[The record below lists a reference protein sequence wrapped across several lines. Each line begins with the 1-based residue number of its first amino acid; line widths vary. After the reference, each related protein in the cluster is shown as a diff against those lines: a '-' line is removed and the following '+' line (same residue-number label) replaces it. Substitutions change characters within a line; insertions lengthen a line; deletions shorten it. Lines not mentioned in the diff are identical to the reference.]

1 MSRNGRSVALDVDDK
16 DGLEE
21 VGGGELMEPSNVEV
35 IEGDFDD
42 NTAGSASFGIDV
54 GNLIIC

>member
-21 VGGGELMEPSNVEV
+21 VGGGELVEPSEVEA

-42 NTAGSASFGIDV
+42 NITGSVSFGLDV
-54 GNLIIC
+54 GN